1 MQVFIS
7 YSSKEYD
14 KANALR
20 QVLETNG
27 ITCWMA
33 PQSIP
38 SGSDYSREIPKAIKE
53 CDIFLLVLSKASQVS
68 RWVPKEL
75 DNAINEGKI
84 IIPFHV
90 DDSILSDAFNFMLP
104 NVQRIEAFN
113 RLSEAYRQLVIYIK
127 SLKGDKDFSNIVVK
141 EERVERENMCPIS
154 FNTLPGNTYIA
165 AKETRNDIP
174 YRPGPI
180 TIKQEESYWVL
191 TTINNMCP
199 DDKAI
204 AENVR
209 LSMKI
214 KKVSD
219 VETVIESTI
228 SCPNAEP
235 SVTKHSIKFTKI
247 EILNSAAMIR

>member
-1 MQVFIS
+1 M
-7 YSSKEYD
+7 
-14 KANALR
+14 
-20 QVLETNG
+20 
-27 ITCWMA
+27 
-33 PQSIP
+33 
-38 SGSDYSREIPKAIKE
+38 
-53 CDIFLLVLSKASQVS
+53 
-68 RWVPKEL
+68 
-75 DNAINEGKI
+75 
-84 IIPFHV
+84 
-90 DDSILSDAFNFMLP
+90 
-104 NVQRIEAFN
+104 
-113 RLSEAYRQLVIYIK
+113 
-127 SLKGDKDFSNIVVK
+127 K